1 MKVITEANEFAPGGA
16 VVSIGMFDGVHRGH
30 RRVLSLL
37 RARGRQSG
45 LATVLVTFDP
55 HPRAVVHPEGP
66 PPLLS
71 SLDDRMALLAATGEV
86 DTCLV
91 LRFDRLR
98 SAESVEDFVGETLVR
113 HLGMR
118 TLVVGENFACGRGR
132 KGNVDYLR
140 VLGAQWRFDVDPVAL
155 RAPAESGAGN
165 PCSSSET
172 RRLIQL
178 GDVSAAAAMLARPHE
193 ITGTIA
199 AAQPPSGR
207 AISVVL
213 PQGMCMPAADNY
225 AGAVRRKEGASPWLP
240 AILQVREAQALGAPA
255 VHLVTRERIDAA
267 CGERM
272 ALRFFHRAGELAA
285 A

>member
-1 MKVITEANEFAPGGA
+1 MQVITEANEFAPRGA

-37 RARGRQSG
+37 RSRGREAG
-45 LATVLVTFDP
+45 LPTVLVTFDP
-55 HPRAVVHPEGP
+55 HPRAVIRPEGP

-71 SLDDRMALLAATGEV
+71 TLDDRIALLAATGEV

-91 LRFDRLR
+91 LRFDKLR
-98 SAESVEDFVGETLVR
+98 SAESVETFVGDTLVA

-118 TLVVGENFACGRGR
+118 ALVVGENFACGRGR

-140 VLGAQWRFDVDPVAL
+140 TLGTQWGYHVHPVAL
-155 RAPAESGAGN
+155 RAPADAGSGN
-165 PCSSSET
+165 HCSSSET

-178 GDVSAAAAMLARPHE
+178 GEVSAAAALLERPHE

-199 AAQPPSGR
+199 AAPSRSER

-213 PQGMCMPAADNY
+213 PVGMCMPAPDNY
-225 AGAVRRKEGASPWLP
+225 AGAVRRKEGALPWVP
-240 AILQVREAQALGAPA
+240 AILQVRAEQACGLPA
-255 VHLVTRERIDAA
+255 VHLVTLEGIDAA
-267 CGERM
+267 CGDRM